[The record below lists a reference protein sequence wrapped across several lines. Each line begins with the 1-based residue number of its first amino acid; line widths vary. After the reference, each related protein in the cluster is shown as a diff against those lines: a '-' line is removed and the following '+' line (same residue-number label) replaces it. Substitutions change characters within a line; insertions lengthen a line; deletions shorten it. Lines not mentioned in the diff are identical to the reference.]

1 MSNRKS
7 SRYNSMTPRNINPTK
22 CVDCELL
29 RLEMDVLTAKLN
41 HLTAQVTSQGNQL
54 TSQGNQLTSQ
64 GNQLTALEGTVLID
78 WIRNVIASV
87 LLVLAGEQ
95 PYPYSSSN
103 RFKKATGDFLSRV
116 TRYVNNSQWEINK
129 FKKAA
134 DEVILRRNKATHP
147 ASVNDLDGLVIRAKE
162 AIHNCPS
169 ITQTLKNESIMIADY
184 DDIKKFFP
192 FKKPL

>member
-29 RLEMDVLTAKLN
+29 RLEMGVLTAKLN
-41 HLTAQVTSQGNQL
+41 QLTAQVASQGIEL
-54 TSQGNQLTSQ
+54 TTQC
-64 GNQLTALEGTVLID
+64 NQLTALKGTVLID

-103 RFKKATGDFLSRV
+103 RFKKAKGDFLSRV
-116 TRYVNNSQWEINK
+116 QGYVKNSLWEINK

-162 AIHNCPS
+162 AIHNFPS

-192 FKKPL
+192 SNKHNGLI